1 MRELDYA
8 ASFLLPGNFVN
19 LRKRSSFFPSD
30 TQTQPHP
37 APGPG
42 EASRG
47 RKELRGP
54 LDGRPLLHCPPSLS
68 WGAGALRASHLD
80 TTDEPLQ
87 GMVPQISTELKVPR
101 REQASGLLED
111 CRKDEGDMGMTW
123 GF

>member
-8 ASFLLPGNFVN
+8 ASFLLPGDFVN

-42 EASRG
+42 EAPGGG
-47 RKELRGP
+47 RSCVALRMGVP
-54 LDGRPLLHCPPSLS
+54 ASLS
-68 WGAGALRASHLD
+68 SFPILGAGALRASHLD

-87 GMVPQISTELKVPR
+87 GIVPQIGTELKVPR

-111 CRKDEGDMGMTW
+111 YRKDEGDMGMTW